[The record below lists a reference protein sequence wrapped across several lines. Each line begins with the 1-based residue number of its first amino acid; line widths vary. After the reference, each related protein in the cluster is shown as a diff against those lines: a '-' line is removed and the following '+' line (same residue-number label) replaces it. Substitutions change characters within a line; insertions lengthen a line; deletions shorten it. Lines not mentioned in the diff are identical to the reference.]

1 MSWWF
6 LPVQLV
12 SSVLILSVA
21 CITGNVIRR
30 YPVYWWT
37 PADLG
42 GKETILKLTLKMS
55 QKKKPDSIL
64 IEPGIK
70 TIFISSDKIV
80 VPEELDLDEI
90 DIDWLDSLKSKLKQL
105 ED

>member
-42 GKETILKLTLKMS
+42 GK
-55 QKKKPDSIL
+55 KKQS
-64 IEPGIK
+64 
-70 TIFISSDKIV
+70 
-80 VPEELDLDEI
+80 
-90 DIDWLDSLKSKLKQL
+90 
-105 ED
+105 